1 LAHQAEVA
9 TLPDQAVLVHAD
21 YNGKNLLMQST
32 HEGWQVAAVLD
43 WEFAFAGSPLFDTGN
58 FLRHEADS
66 RLTTRWSLSVA
77 TVLRAAHCPQTGG
90 GWRNCSICSTC
101 ASS

>member
-1 LAHQAEVA
+1 M
-9 TLPDQAVLVHAD
+9 HAD

-58 FLRHEADS
+58 FLRHEADFPV
-66 RLTTRWSLSVA
+66 LA
-77 TVLRAAHCPQTGG
+77 T
-90 GWRNCSICSTC
+90 
-101 ASS
+101 